1 LKTSVQLTE
10 EPIRISPGESG
21 HETGAVVE
29 FSGVVRGEEN
39 GQAISALRYEAYERM
54 AVSEIERLLRELA
67 ISFPCQSATVIHRY
81 GWIPVGETAI
91 WIRLESR
98 HRKEAYGLL
107 DGFMDR
113 LKLDVPIW
121 KVESRFA

>member
-1 LKTSVQLTE
+1 MCVN
-10 EPIRISPGESG
+10 I
-21 HETGAVVE
+21 
-29 FSGVVRGEEN
+29 F
-39 GQAISALRYEAYERM
+39 
-54 AVSEIERLLRELA
+54 
-67 ISFPCQSATVIHRY
+67 HRY

-91 WIRLESR
+91 WIRIESR
-98 HRKEAYGLL
+98 HRKEAFALL